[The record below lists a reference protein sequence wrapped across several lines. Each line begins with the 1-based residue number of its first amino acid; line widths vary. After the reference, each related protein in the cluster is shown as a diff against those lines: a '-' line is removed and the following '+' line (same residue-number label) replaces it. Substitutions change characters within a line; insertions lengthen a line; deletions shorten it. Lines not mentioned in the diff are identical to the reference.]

1 MMKWKILLA
10 WLAGTLVSA
19 PHAHAADPFFEKSYA
34 VVIGIDHYPS
44 QAWPQLRYGVKDAHA
59 IEAYLNKQNYDEIIS
74 LYDQQATKQAIIA
87 ALQNHIAPKLKS
99 KDRVLIFFAG
109 HGFTETLGGKDRG
122 YIVPYD
128 GDTQSAGYISM
139 DELET
144 LSDYMGN
151 ARHQLFIMD
160 SCYGGLLA
168 VTRGSLVNPNI
179 PDYLNNISGR
189 VAREVITAGGKD
201 QQVLDGGP
209 NGHSYFV
216 DYLLEAL
223 ADGMADTNGDGYIT
237 FSELSSYLIP
247 RASNRQQTPAFGVLS
262 GHQAGEY
269 LFRSPTA
276 RVPLIAAGEPASGP
290 LRGAAPTSITP
301 PSDTD
306 LTASVIT
313 GSSVAGS
320 IAAGTV
326 PAEHLP
332 SITPSRTD
340 GALPGPTWPKLSTGR
355 DVPIEMELIRTL
367 KPEGANQHINSI
379 AFSPDGRLLAAAS
392 DRREGGSAP
401 ANIVGTGGAARVWD
415 IESGTQV
422 RTLHATVDGRPP
434 ESVRG
439 VTFSPDGKLIATSA
453 SLTLSPVGT
462 PAYAEKRRQNLQLW
476 NVGDGTLLQSFPTP
490 EWGRGFDD
498 LAFSS
503 DGRLLAGT
511 TEGDSSVP
519 IWDLNSQALIGRPV
533 NPNSAVRLAFQP
545 MSHVL
550 AVADND
556 QRQGVLLWQA
566 NGGRLLHSLHSNPP
580 SYGSGV
586 AFSPDGRT
594 LVTGH
599 FNGRVHLWN
608 ASDGQS
614 LLTFQLP
621 NHSNLQSFALSPDGR
636 ILVVI
641 ASLDA
646 PAPYPTY
653 ELQLWDAATG
663 KQLRLATH
671 PSATSNLLVLD
682 PAGPR
687 LAVVSGDNV
696 KVWRL
701 GPSIR

>member
-1 MMKWKILLA
+1 
-10 WLAGTLVSA
+10 
-19 PHAHAADPFFEKSYA
+19 
-34 VVIGIDHYPS
+34 
-44 QAWPQLRYGVKDAHA
+44 
-59 IEAYLNKQNYDEIIS
+59 
-74 LYDQQATKQAIIA
+74 
-87 ALQNHIAPKLKS
+87 
-99 KDRVLIFFAG
+99 
-109 HGFTETLGGKDRG
+109 
-122 YIVPYD
+122 
-128 GDTQSAGYISM
+128 
-139 DELET
+139 
-144 LSDYMGN
+144 
-151 ARHQLFIMD
+151 
-160 SCYGGLLA
+160 
-168 VTRGSLVNPNI
+168 
-179 PDYLNNISGR
+179 LNNITGR

-276 RVPLIAAGEPASGP
+276 RVPLIGAGEPVSGP
-290 LRGAAPTSITP
+290 LRGAGPAPITP
-301 PSDTD
+301 PSNTD
-306 LTASVIT
+306 LT
-313 GSSVAGS
+313 GSIVTGS
-320 IAAGTV
+320 IAVGRL
-326 PAEHLP
+326 PAEHSP
-332 SITPSRTD
+332 NITPSRAD
-340 GALPGPTWPKLSTGR
+340 SVLLKPTWLGLGTGR
-355 DVPIEMELIRTL
+355 DAPIEMELIQTL
-367 KPEGANQHINSI
+367 KPDGANQHINSI
-379 AFSPDGRLLAAAS
+379 AFSPDGRLLAAAT

-401 ANIVGTGGAARVWD
+401 RYIVGTGGVARLWD
-415 IESGTQV
+415 IESGTLV
-422 RTLHATVDGRPP
+422 RALHATVDGRPP

-453 SLTLSPVGT
+453 SLTVSPAGT
-462 PAYAEKRRQNLQLW
+462 PGYAEKRRQNLQLW

-519 IWDLNSQALIGRPV
+519 IWDLSSQAIIGRPIH
-533 NPNSAVRLAFQP
+533 PNSAVRLAFQP

-566 NGGRLLHSLHSNPP
+566 NGGGLLHSLHSSPP

-608 ASDGQS
+608 ASDGQP

-621 NHSNLQSFALSPDGR
+621 NHSHLESFALSPDGR
-636 ILVVI
+636 TLTVLS
-641 ASLDA
+641 SLAA
-646 PAPYPTY
+646 PAAYPTY
-653 ELQLWDAATG
+653 ELQIWDTASG

-671 PSATSNLLVLD
+671 PNATSNLLVLD
-682 PAGPR
+682 PAEPL
-687 LAVVSGDNV
+687 LAVVSGDSV

-701 GPSIR
+701 GPSVR